1 MTRTNGFTGLPWH
14 FWGDVLNER
23 TGLQFA
29 SLFFSPYDR
38 LVFSRPYAAAHI
50 FFLPEWDLELNT
62 TLLRERF
69 VIRDLDPD
77 QTRDDV
83 VEAMSNRIVIPLAN
97 ASGQIVERFV
107 VRTQVMHMGVRLAAQ
122 IIQTFASLGP
132 IMSRDKA
139 FDFEGAWRSALS
151 SYDIRHFPNPWVC
164 VYKEAKPV
172 FQAGTRHPFLDIVEK
187 CDVKNPGNYDQS
199 LAIAED
205 TFKKMGRSVSIAH
218 NSNIGMVV
226 HVKNNT
232 GRCGMILRNPH
243 KSTTF
248 NFVATKGEDDL
259 PVTPFKCLNSC
270 AAFLEGIQLSVRVGI
285 VTEKQRQGLIP
296 ADSPEF
302 EESTIARA
310 RLAELSTE
318 LRSFENQFQ
327 VHYRLERPEFKT
339 LIREAELFQRQLTER
354 GGAVI

>member
-1 MTRTNGFTGLPWH
+1 M
-14 FWGDVLNER
+14 
-23 TGLQFA
+23 
-29 SLFFSPYDR
+29 
-38 LVFSRPYAAAHI
+38 
-50 FFLPEWDLELNT
+50 ELNT

-69 VIRDLDPD
+69 VIRDLETD
-77 QTRDDV
+77 QAHDDV

-97 ASGQIVERFV
+97 TAGQVTERFV
-107 VRTQVMHMGVRLAAQ
+107 IRTQVMHMGVRLAAL
-122 IIQTFASLGP
+122 IIQTFTSLGP
-132 IMSRDKA
+132 IMSRDKS
-139 FDFEGAWRSALS
+139 FDFDGAWRSILS
-151 SYDIRHFPNPWVC
+151 SYDLRHFSNPWVC
-164 VYKEAKPV
+164 IYKDSKPV
-172 FQAGTRHPFLDIVEK
+172 FHAGTRHPFLDIVEK

-199 LAIAED
+199 LAIAEE
-205 TFKKMGRSVSIAH
+205 TFKKMGRRVSIAH

-248 NFVATKGEDDL
+248 NFVATKGEDDI

-285 VTEKQRQGLIP
+285 ISEKQRQGLITT
-296 ADSPEF
+296 DSPEF
-302 EESTIARA
+302 EETTIARA

-327 VHYRLERPEFKT
+327 VHYRLERPDFKI
-339 LIREAELFQRQLTER
+339 LIREAELFQRQQLGR
-354 GGAVI
+354 GAAVI